1 MAGHMTYPI
10 DADDFYQ
17 LMRSVSVPLTREAE
31 RSLWLNRFVAVR
43 IAEDPDRAI
52 AIARENLRR
61 MQAIQNGTNPWL
73 AAWRYVLDAGVDVV
87 LGVLTSRDQG
97 AVELRQNSPFAGVL
111 DYRERERV
119 LESFR
124 RHWIRAQTRTQLA
137 AQ

>member
-1 MAGHMTYPI
+1 M
-10 DADDFYQ
+10 
-17 LMRSVSVPLTREAE
+17 MRSVAIPLTREAE

-52 AIARENLRR
+52 AVAQENLHR
-61 MQAIQNGTNPWL
+61 MQDIQNGANPWL
-73 AAWRYVLDAGVDVV
+73 AAWRYVLDAGVDVI
-87 LGVLTSRDQG
+87 LGVLTSRDPE

-111 DYRERERV
+111 GYRERERV

-124 RHWIRAQTRTQLA
+124 RHWSRAHTRTQLA